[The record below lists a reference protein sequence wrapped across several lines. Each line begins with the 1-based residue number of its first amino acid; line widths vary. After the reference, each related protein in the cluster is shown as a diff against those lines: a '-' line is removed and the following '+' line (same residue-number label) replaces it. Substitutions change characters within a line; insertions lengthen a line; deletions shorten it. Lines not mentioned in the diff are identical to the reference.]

1 MKMIDTEIDD
11 LELNELLEMVEKVE
25 QDYRQNKISE
35 EEIMEFMK
43 KVAKKLNISEKPLD
57 NPS

>member
-1 MKMIDTEIDD
+1 MVDFEIDD

-57 NPS
+57 NAS

>member
-1 MKMIDTEIDD
+1 MIDTEIDD

>member
-1 MKMIDTEIDD
+1 MVNSEIDN
-11 LELNELLEMVEKVE
+11 LELNELLEMVEQVE